1 MRKWEGPGWVA
12 STVLEAGHPRPRYR
26 QVWLP
31 SALSLACRPHGL
43 FSVQSHPCYLLLFL
57 QGTSDVGLGPPPPL
71 TASFNLNHIF
81 KVCFSK
87 YSRNL
92 RCWAL
97 GPPCMNFGRTRF
109 SSYEQ
114 RKERKQEETQ
124 GGRRA
129 ARGQRDGAGPT
140 ELCWDRQRRVC
151 HRGGGGWGSEHEG
164 WAPRSASTTLP
175 SVCVC
180 VYMGIYGAVD

>member
-1 MRKWEGPGWVA
+1 MRKSDGPGWVA
-12 STVLEAGHPRPRYR
+12 STVLEAGHPRPRHR

-57 QGTSDVGLGPPPPL
+57 QETSDVGLGPPPPL
-71 TASFNLNHIF
+71 MASFNLNHIF

-97 GPPCMNFGRTRF
+97 GPPCMNFGRTQF

-114 RKERKQEETQ
+114 RKERKQEESQ
-124 GGRRA
+124 GGHRA

-140 ELCWDRQRRVC
+140 ELCWDRQS

-180 VYMGIYGAVD
+180 VYMGMYGAVD